1 MMSVKVT
8 DGKPTTLKLPHVENS
23 CFLLYLSLCENCVL
37 TIPELN
43 RIYNSTNDLSF
54 FNPWQVYKLETG
66 LENLSFYK
74 TTTDNSTLGY
84 WGIDIQQCPTNDIG
98 KSVYFIFLQIH

>member
-1 MMSVKVT
+1 MMSESVT
-8 DGKPTTLKLPHVENS
+8 DGKHTTLTLARSKNS
-23 CFLLYLSLCENCVL
+23 CFLLYVSLCGKCIL

-43 RIYNSTNDLSF
+43 RIYHSTSNKSFLNS
-54 FNPWQVYKLETG
+54 WQVYQLEIETG

-84 WGIDIQQCPTNDIG
+84 WGIDMQQCPTNDTG
-98 KSVYFIFLQIH
+98 KKILNYY